1 MRPKTGLSR
10 MVPEPMSCRYPLQST
25 YESNSHPLVN
35 RYPCLFSCYPFL
47 VTRFSPLI
55 TQCYLS
61 SPTWWWQ
68 WCLLSTA
75 ASAELMTSSG
85 RYHHPHH
92 PHHPSESEFGFW
104 SRQSVRRKHEPRTS
118 WPGHSG
124 HNKVA
129 PKTSVTMLAP
139 GHPWLESL
147 TELLAGAL
155 HPSLLGPRP
164 SLPCLLHGLN
174 AFSSTCFT
182 LQILLQG
189 CSISCGN
196 QTHRLRLMRQEHR
209 WLRVSLGLGII
220 KGADGKSKLKFR
232 KILIKR

>member
-1 MRPKTGLSR
+1 MRPSTGLNR
-10 MVPEPMSCRYPLQST
+10 MVPEPMSWNT
-25 YESNSHPLVN
+25 YESNGHPLIN
-35 RYPCLFSCYPFL
+35 RYPCLFSCYPLL

-55 TQCYLS
+55 PQCYPLI
-61 SPTWWWQ
+61 THMVVAV

-85 RYHHPHH
+85 RYLHPHH
-92 PHHPSESEFGFW
+92 PHNPSESDFGVW
-104 SRQSVRRKHEPRTS
+104 SRQSVRRKHDPRTS
-118 WPGHSG
+118 WPERSE

-129 PKTSVTMLAP
+129 PKTSVTTLAP

-147 TELLAGAL
+147 IEPLAGAL

-164 SLPCLLHGLN
+164 FLPCLLHGLN

-196 QTHRLRLMRQEHR
+196 
-209 WLRVSLGLGII
+209 
-220 KGADGKSKLKFR
+220 
-232 KILIKR
+232 